1 MPVSRMPAPGFLFAV
16 ILVVAAVHG
25 HAARAAAGDPE
36 FLFDPSGGWQF
47 DFDFYPTGSAVG
59 DLDADGR
66 LELVVCGRNLEGLVA
81 VFPGV
86 PGAGGPFG
94 PPRFVFTGVQA
105 NAVRLHDLNADG
117 VLDMVLAVRS
127 TPGRVAVLFG
137 AGDGAFAGRVDLGM
151 LREASDVVVADLDAD
166 GDPDLS
172 ATGLLTGDVVRFRND
187 GAGGFA
193 AAERVP
199 LGLALRAAPRPLWIA
214 AGDLD
219 GDERPELL
227 ASHSGSGHV
236 SILTGGEG
244 PARRIPLGTPV
255 DLVVSDVDGDGRGD
269 VTTATWGAPSGDL
282 TILAGGADGAFTR
295 FDTPLPGFYL
305 WAVVSSDLDGDG
317 RPEALV
323 TEALTGL
330 ATIMPN
336 RSRPGVIEFGVPQPF
351 SAGSFPWD
359 VLSEDL
365 DFDCDRDLVI
375 CDIAQH
381 RVSWLLNLTP
391 QAGCGALD
399 LDGDGR
405 VGTGDLLVV
414 LREWGRGGGVGDVDR
429 DGTVGPLDL
438 LRMTA
443 RLEAI
448 R

>member
-1 MPVSRMPAPGFLFAV
+1 
-16 ILVVAAVHG
+16 
-25 HAARAAAGDPE
+25 
-36 FLFDPSGGWQF
+36 
-47 DFDFYPTGSAVG
+47 
-59 DLDADGR
+59 
-66 LELVVCGRNLEGLVA
+66 
-81 VFPGV
+81 
-86 PGAGGPFG
+86 
-94 PPRFVFTGVQA
+94 
-105 NAVRLHDLNADG
+105 
-117 VLDMVLAVRS
+117 
-127 TPGRVAVLFG
+127 
-137 AGDGAFAGRVDLGM
+137 
-151 LREASDVVVADLDAD
+151 
-166 GDPDLS
+166 
-172 ATGLLTGDVVRFRND
+172 
-187 GAGGFA
+187 
-193 AAERVP
+193 
-199 LGLALRAAPRPLWIA
+199 
-214 AGDLD
+214 
-219 GDERPELL
+219 
-227 ASHSGSGHV
+227 
-236 SILTGGEG
+236 
-244 PARRIPLGTPV
+244 
-255 DLVVSDVDGDGRGD
+255 
-269 VTTATWGAPSGDL
+269 
-282 TILAGGADGAFTR
+282 GADGAFTR

-305 WAVVSSDLDGDG
+305 WAVISSDLDGDG

-336 RSRPGVIEFGVPQPF
+336 RSRPGLIEFGVPQPF